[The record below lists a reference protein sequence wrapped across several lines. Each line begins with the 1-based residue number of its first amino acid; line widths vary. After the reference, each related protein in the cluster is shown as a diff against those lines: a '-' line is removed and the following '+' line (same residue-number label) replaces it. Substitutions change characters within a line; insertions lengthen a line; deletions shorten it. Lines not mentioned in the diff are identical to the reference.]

1 VTVAFL
7 EHDLGG
13 GGALAL
19 RDAASVGPMHR
30 LTAANLTRLRHWED
44 WAFAEL
50 HEDATRASTR
60 IQLAAFAVGRALP
73 LAILQDGA
81 YVGSL
86 GVRIDL
92 QRETAELGYWI
103 DEAFEGRGLVTRGV
117 RAVVEH
123 LAAERGIHRF
133 EIRTAVHNVR
143 SRAVAERAGFRL
155 EGVLTGAFRVGSDR
169 FDAAL
174 YGLVV

>member
-1 VTVAFL
+1 MAFL
-7 EHDLGG
+7 EHDLGD

-19 RDAASVGPMHR
+19 RDLASAGAMHR
-30 LTAANLTRLRHWED
+30 LTAANLARLRHWED

-50 HEDATRASTR
+50 HEDATRAYTR
-60 IQLAAFAVGRALP
+60 IQLAAFGEGRSLP

-86 GVRIDL
+86 GARIDL

-117 RAVVEH
+117 RAVVAH
-123 LAAERGIHRF
+123 LAADRDIHRF
-133 EIRTAVHNVR
+133 EIRTAVHNTR

-155 EGVLTGAFRVGSDR
+155 EGVLTGAFRIGPDR
-169 FDAAL
+169 YDAAL
-174 YGLVV
+174 YGLVS